1 MQATLQCHHHLSEQ
15 EQLNGRCWYD
25 YDNIYSNFICE
36 RILMW
41 KSQHKDSNTPSF
53 KSLMI
58 DERIS
63 PVEILL
69 DLFSALILLDASKW
83 YMK

>member
-1 MQATLQCHHHLSEQ
+1 
-15 EQLNGRCWYD
+15 
-25 YDNIYSNFICE
+25 
-36 RILMW
+36 MW